1 MGRGAGRG
9 ERALNVALGLSLAI
23 LFLAGVPIAVSIG
36 LASVIGIGVSD
47 RLPMLLVAQRMF
59 TGIDSFPLMAI
70 PLFILAGNLMSAGG
84 ISQRLVDLA
93 KSLVGGVQGG
103 LACTCVLTCMLF
115 ASVSGSS
122 VATTFAIGA
131 ILIPAM
137 AAHGYP
143 KPLAAS
149 IQASS
154 AELGVLIPPSIP
166 LILYGVS
173 TDTSIGRLFIA
184 GIGPGIVVAGSLMA
198 LVLVLC
204 RLRGIGLRDGDG
216 RRGVGPALL
225 SALPALLVPVV
236 ILGGI
241 YSGIFTPTEASAA
254 AVVAA
259 LVVGML
265 LYRELKPRDLP
276 GILTRTVISTSAI
289 MIIIAAAAL
298 FSFLIARSGLPNE
311 VAAWFRGMFESKI
324 AFLLVVNLML
334 LVIGMFI
341 ETSAAILVLAPI
353 LTPIAIAFGV
363 DPVHFGLI
371 VVVNLALGMITPPLG
386 VNLFA
391 ACAVAEIPVERIV
404 PQLAWFVATVF
415 AALMVITYVPEITLG
430 PVRLVYGG

>member
-1 MGRGAGRG
+1 MNA
-9 ERALNVALGLSLAI
+9 ALGLSLAI
-23 LFLAGVPIAVSIG
+23 LFLLGVPIAVAIG
-36 LASVIGIGVSD
+36 LASVIGIEVQG
-47 RLPMLLVAQRMF
+47 RLPLLLVAQRMF

-84 ISQRLVDLA
+84 ISLRLVELA
-93 KSLVGGVQGG
+93 KSIVGGVQGG

-137 AAHGYP
+137 ASHGYP

-173 TDTSIGRLFIA
+173 TDTSVGQLFIA
-184 GIGPGIVVAGSLMA
+184 GIGPGFVVAGTLMA
-198 LVLVLC
+198 LVLAIC
-204 RLRGIGLRDGDG
+204 RVRGIGLDDGDG
-216 RRGVGPALL
+216 RQPFGAALI
-225 SALPALLVPVV
+225 AATPALLVPVV

-241 YSGIFTPTEASAA
+241 YSGVFTPTEASAA
-254 AVVAA
+254 AVAAA
-259 LVVGML
+259 LVVGMG
-265 LYRELKPRDLP
+265 LYRELHPRDLP
-276 GILTRTVISTSAI
+276 AILTRTVISTSVI
-289 MIIIAAAAL
+289 MIIIAAASL
-298 FSFLIARSGLPNE
+298 FSFLVTRSGLPND
-311 VAAWFRGMFESKI
+311 VAAWFRDVFESRV
-324 AFLLVVNLML
+324 AFLLVVNLLL
-334 LVIGMFI
+334 LVVGMFI

-353 LTPIAIAFGV
+353 LTPIAVAYGV
-363 DPVHFGLI
+363 DPVHFGLV

-391 ACAVAEIPVERIV
+391 ACAVAEIPVERII
-404 PQLAWFVATVF
+404 PQLVWFVGAVL
-415 AALMVITYVPEITLG
+415 AALMVITYVPAISLW
-430 PVRLVYGG
+430 PVGLVFGG

>member
-1 MGRGAGRG
+1 M
-9 ERALNVALGLSLAI
+9 NTALGLSLAI
-23 LFLAGVPIAVSIG
+23 LFLMGVPIAVAIG
-36 LASVIGIGVSD
+36 LASVVGIEAQG
-47 RLPMLLVAQRMF
+47 RLPLLLVAQRMF

-84 ISQRLVDLA
+84 ISFRLVELA
-93 KSLVGGVQGG
+93 KSMVGGIQGG
-103 LACTCVLTCMLF
+103 LACSCVLTCMMF

-137 AAHGYP
+137 VKHGYP
-143 KPLAAS
+143 KPMAAS

-173 TDTSIGRLFIA
+173 TDTSIGQLFVA
-184 GIGPGIVVAGSLMA
+184 GIGPGILVATSLMI

-204 RLRGIGLRDGDG
+204 RVRGIGMRDGED
-216 RRGVGPALL
+216 RSSLARASLN
-225 SALPALLVPVV
+225 ALPALLVPFV

-254 AVVAA
+254 AVAAA
-259 LVVGML
+259 LIVGMGI
-265 LYRELKPRDLP
+265 YRELKFSMLP
-276 GILTRTVISTSAI
+276 EILKQTVIATSAI
-289 MIIIAAAAL
+289 MIIIAAASL
-298 FSFLIARSGLPNE
+298 FSFLITRSGLPNE
-311 VAAWFRGMFESKI
+311 IAAWFKDVFESRV
-324 AFLLVVNLML
+324 AFLLAVNIL
-334 LVIGMFI
+334 LLIVGMFI

-353 LTPIAIAFGV
+353 LTPIAIAYGV

-371 VVVNLALGMITPPLG
+371 IVVNLALGMITPPLG

-391 ACAVAEIPVERIV
+391 ACAVAKLSVDKIIPH
-404 PQLAWFVATVF
+404 LLWFVLTVF
-415 AALMVITYVPEITLG
+415 GALMIITYVPAITLW
-430 PVRLVYGG
+430 PVELVFGN

>member
-1 MGRGAGRG
+1 MNA
-9 ERALNVALGLSLAI
+9 ALGLSLAI
-23 LFLAGVPIAVSIG
+23 LFLFGVPIAVAIG
-36 LASVIGIGVSD
+36 LASVIGIEAQG
-47 RLPMLLVAQRMF
+47 RLPLLLVAQRMF

-84 ISQRLVDLA
+84 ISQRLVALA
-93 KSLVGGVQGG
+93 KSIVGGIQGG

-137 AAHGYP
+137 VSHGYP

-173 TDTSIGRLFIA
+173 TDTSVGKLFIA
-184 GIGPGIVVAGSLMA
+184 GLGPGFLVAASLMA
-198 LVLVLC
+198 LVLVIC
-204 RLRGIGLRDGDG
+204 RARGIGREDGDG
-216 RRGVGPALL
+216 RESFGRAFVA
-225 SALPALLVPVV
+225 ALPALLVPFV

-241 YSGIFTPTEASAA
+241 YSGIFTPTEASAVA
-254 AVVAA
+254 VAA
-259 LVVGML
+259 ALIVGMG
-265 LYRELKPRDLP
+265 LYRELKIADLP
-276 GILTRTVISTSAI
+276 GILTRTVVSTSAI

-298 FSFLIARSGLPNE
+298 FSFLITRSGLPNDI
-311 VAAWFRGMFESKI
+311 AAWFRDMFESRI
-324 AFLLVVNLML
+324 AFLLVVNLL
-334 LVIGMFI
+334 LLIVGMFI

-353 LTPIAIAFGV
+353 LTPIAIAYGV

-371 VVVNLALGMITPPLG
+371 IVVNLALGMITPPLG

-391 ACAVAEIPVERIV
+391 ACQVANLPVEKII
-404 PQLAWFVATVF
+404 PQLLWFVLTVF
-415 AALMVITYVPEITLG
+415 AALMVITYVPAISLW
-430 PVRLVYGG
+430 PVEMVFGR

>member
-1 MGRGAGRG
+1 MNL
-9 ERALNVALGLSLAI
+9 ALALSLAI
-23 LFLAGVPIAVSIG
+23 FFLAGVPIAVAIG
-36 LASVIGIGVSD
+36 FASVLGIEAHG
-47 RLPMLLVAQRMF
+47 RLPLLLVAQRMF

-84 ISQRLVDLA
+84 ISHRLVELA
-93 KSLVGGVQGG
+93 KSIVGGIQGG
-103 LACTCVLTCMLF
+103 LAASCVLTCMMF

-137 AAHGYP
+137 VKHGYP

-149 IQASS
+149 VQASS

-173 TDTSIGRLFIA
+173 TDTSIGQLFIA
-184 GIGPGIVVAGSLMA
+184 GIGPGVLVAGALMA
-198 LVLVLC
+198 LVLILC
-204 RLRGIGLRDGDG
+204 RVRGIGLEDG
-216 RRGVGPALL
+216 RNRPPLGPALK
-225 SALPALLVPVV
+225 SALPALIVPFV

-254 AVVAA
+254 AVAA
-259 LVVGML
+259 AVIVGML
-265 LYRELKPRDLP
+265 FYRELRFADLP
-276 GILTRTVISTSAI
+276 QILKKTVLATSAI
-289 MIIIAAAAL
+289 MLIISAAAL
-298 FSFLIARSGLPNE
+298 FSFLITRSGLPNE
-311 VAAWFRGMFESKI
+311 IAAWFKDVFESRI

-353 LTPIAIAFGV
+353 LTPIAIGYGV
-363 DPVHFGLI
+363 DPVHFGLVI
-371 VVVNLALGMITPPLG
+371 VVNLALGMITPPLG

-391 ACAVAEIPVERIV
+391 ACAVADLPVERII
-404 PQLAWFVATVF
+404 PQLAWFVLTVF
-415 AALMVITYVPEITLG
+415 GALMIITYVPAITLW
-430 PVRLVYGG
+430 PVDLVFGGTP

>member
-1 MGRGAGRG
+1 M
-9 ERALNVALGLSLAI
+9 NMALGLSLAI
-23 LFLAGVPIAVSIG
+23 LFLAGVPIAVAIG
-36 LASVIGIGVSD
+36 LASVIGIEVQGS
-47 RLPMLLVAQRMF
+47 LPLLLVAQRMF

-84 ISQRLVDLA
+84 ISQRLVELA
-93 KSLVGGVQGG
+93 KSMVGGIQGG
-103 LACTCVLTCMLF
+103 LACSCVLTCMMF

-137 AAHGYP
+137 VKHGYP
-143 KPLAAS
+143 KPMAAS

-184 GIGPGIVVAGSLMA
+184 GLGPGLLVATSLIV

-204 RLRGIGLRDGDG
+204 RIKGIGMRDGED
-216 RRGVGPALL
+216 RSSLARAALN
-225 SALPALLVPVV
+225 ALPALLVPFV

-241 YSGIFTPTEASAA
+241 YSGVFTPTEASAA
-254 AVVAA
+254 AVAAA
-259 LVVGML
+259 LIVGMGI
-265 LYRELKPRDLP
+265 YRELKFSMLP
-276 GILTRTVISTSAI
+276 EILKQTVIATSAI
-289 MIIIAAAAL
+289 MIIISAAAL
-298 FSFLIARSGLPNE
+298 FSFLITRSGLPNE
-311 VAAWFRGMFESKI
+311 IAAWFKDVFDSRF
-324 AFLLVVNLML
+324 AFLLAVNVLLL
-334 LVIGMFI
+334 LVGMFI

-353 LTPIAIAFGV
+353 LTPIAVAYGV

-371 VVVNLALGMITPPLG
+371 IVVNLALGMITPPLG

-391 ACAVAEIPVERIV
+391 ACAVAKLSVDQIIPHLV
-404 PQLAWFVATVF
+404 WFVLTVF
-415 AALMVITYVPEITLG
+415 GALMIITYVPAITMW
-430 PVRLVYGG
+430 PVELVFGN

>member
-1 MGRGAGRG
+1 M
-9 ERALNVALGLSLAI
+9 NSALGLSLAI
-23 LFLAGVPIAVSIG
+23 LFVLGVPIAVSIG
-36 LASVIGIGVSD
+36 LASIIGIEAQG
-47 RLPMLLVAQRMF
+47 RLPLLLVAQRMF

-84 ISQRLVDLA
+84 ISQRLVELA

-137 AAHGYP
+137 VKHNYP

-173 TDTSIGRLFIA
+173 TDTSVGKLFVA
-184 GIGPGIVVAGSLMA
+184 GLGPGLVVAGSLMA
-198 LVLVLC
+198 LVLVIC
-204 RLRGIGLRDGDG
+204 RMRGIGKED
-216 RRGVGPALL
+216 GVGRSSPGVAFKA
-225 SALPALLVPVV
+225 ALPALLVPVV

-254 AVVAA
+254 AVFAA
-259 LVVGML
+259 LIVGMG
-265 LYRELKPRDLP
+265 LYKELKFGDLP
-276 GILTRTVISTSAI
+276 EILKKTVIATSAI
-289 MIIIAAAAL
+289 MIIISAASL
-298 FSFLIARSGLPNE
+298 FSFLITRSGLPNE
-311 VAAWFRGMFESKI
+311 IAAWFKDIFESRI
-324 AFLLVVNLML
+324 AFLLAVNIL
-334 LVIGMFI
+334 LLIVGMFI

-353 LTPIAIAFGV
+353 LTPIALSYGV

-371 VVVNLALGMITPPLG
+371 IVVNLALGMITPPLG

-391 ACAVAEIPVERIV
+391 ACAVANLRVEKII
-404 PQLAWFVATVF
+404 PQLVWFVLTVF
-415 AALMVITYVPEITLG
+415 AALMIITYVPAITLW
-430 PVRLVYGG
+430 PVEWVFGG

>member
-1 MGRGAGRG
+1 VNA
-9 ERALNVALGLSLAI
+9 ALALSLAI
-23 LFLAGVPIAVSIG
+23 LFLAGLPIAVAIG
-36 LASVIGIGVSD
+36 LASVIGIEAHG
-47 RLPMLLVAQRMF
+47 RLPLLLVAQRMF

-93 KSLVGGVQGG
+93 KSIVGGIQGG
-103 LACTCVLTCMLF
+103 LAASCVLTCMMF

-137 AAHGYP
+137 VRHGYP
-143 KPLAAS
+143 KPMAAS
-149 IQASS
+149 VQASS

-173 TDTSIGRLFIA
+173 TDTSIGQLFLA
-184 GIGPGIVVAGSLMA
+184 GIGPGVLVAGALMA

-204 RLRGIGLRDGDG
+204 RIRGIGLEDG
-216 RRGVGPALL
+216 RDRPRLGAALL
-225 SALPALLVPVV
+225 SALPAMIVPVV

-241 YSGIFTPTEASAA
+241 YTGVFTPTEASAA
-254 AVVAA
+254 AVAAA

-265 LYRELKPRDLP
+265 FYRELRPSHLP
-276 GILTRTVISTSAI
+276 AILKSTVLATSAI
-289 MIIIAAAAL
+289 MLIISAAAL
-298 FSFLIARSGLPNE
+298 FSFLVTRSGLPNE
-311 VAAWFRGMFESKI
+311 VAAWFKEMFDSRV
-324 AFLLVVNLML
+324 AFLLVVNLLL
-334 LVIGMFI
+334 LVVGMFI

-353 LTPIAIAFGV
+353 LTPIAVAYGV
-363 DPVHFGLI
+363 DPVHFGLV

-391 ACAVAEIPVERIV
+391 ACAVADLPVERII
-404 PQLAWFVATVF
+404 PQLVWFVLTVF
-415 AALMVITYVPEITLG
+415 AALMVITYVPAITLWPMRTLLG
-430 PVRLVYGG
+430 IEG

>member
-1 MGRGAGRG
+1 M
-9 ERALNVALGLSLAI
+9 NSALGLSLAI
-23 LFLAGVPIAVSIG
+23 LFILGVPIAVSIG
-36 LASVIGIGVSD
+36 LASIIGIEASG
-47 RLPMLLVAQRMF
+47 RLPLLLVAQRMF

-93 KSLVGGVQGG
+93 KSLVGGIQGG

-137 AAHGYP
+137 VKHNYP

-173 TDTSIGRLFIA
+173 TDTSVGKLFIA
-184 GIGPGIVVAGSLMA
+184 GLGPGLVVAGSLMA
-198 LVLVLC
+198 LVLVIC
-204 RLRGIGLRDGDG
+204 RVRGIGKEDGLDRASPG
-216 RRGVGPALL
+216 AALW

-254 AVVAA
+254 AVAAA
-259 LVVGML
+259 LIVGMG
-265 LYRELKPRDLP
+265 LYGELKFRDLP
-276 GILTRTVISTSAI
+276 EILTKTIIATSAI
-289 MIIIAAAAL
+289 MIIISAAAL
-298 FSFLIARSGLPNE
+298 FSFLITRSGLPNE
-311 VAAWFRGMFESKI
+311 IAAWFKEIFESRI
-324 AFLLVVNLML
+324 AFLLAVNVL
-334 LVIGMFI
+334 LLIVGMFI

-353 LTPIAIAFGV
+353 LTPIAISYGV

-371 VVVNLALGMITPPLG
+371 IVVNLALGMITPPLG

-391 ACAVAEIPVERIV
+391 ACTVANLRVEKII
-404 PQLAWFVATVF
+404 PQLIWFVLTVF
-415 AALMVITYVPEITLG
+415 AALMVITYVPAITLW
-430 PVRLVYGG
+430 PVEWVFGE

>member
-1 MGRGAGRG
+1 M
-9 ERALNVALGLSLAI
+9 NTALGLSLAI
-23 LFLAGVPIAVSIG
+23 FFLLGVPIAVAIG
-36 LASVIGIGVSD
+36 LASVIGIEAQGS
-47 RLPMLLVAQRMF
+47 LPLLLVAQRMF

-84 ISQRLVDLA
+84 ISFRLVELA
-93 KSLVGGVQGG
+93 KSIVGGIQGG
-103 LACTCVLTCMLF
+103 LACSCVLTCMMF

-137 AAHGYP
+137 VKHGYP
-143 KPLAAS
+143 KPMAAS

-173 TDTSIGRLFIA
+173 TDTSIGRLFVA
-184 GIGPGIVVAGSLMA
+184 GLGPGLLVAISLMT

-204 RLRGIGLRDGDG
+204 RVRGIGMRDGEDRSSVG
-216 RRGVGPALL
+216 RAAIN
-225 SALPALLVPVV
+225 ALPALLVPFV

-254 AVVAA
+254 AVAAA
-259 LVVGML
+259 LIVGMGI
-265 LYRELKPRDLP
+265 YRELKFSMLP
-276 GILTRTVISTSAI
+276 DILKQTVIATSAI
-289 MIIIAAAAL
+289 MIIIAAASL
-298 FSFLIARSGLPNE
+298 FSFLITRSGLPNE
-311 VAAWFRGMFESKI
+311 IAAWFKDMFDSRI
-324 AFLLVVNLML
+324 AFLLAVNILL
-334 LVIGMFI
+334 LVVGMFI

-353 LTPIAIAFGV
+353 LTPIAIAYGV

-371 VVVNLALGMITPPLG
+371 IVVNLALGMITPPLG

-391 ACAVAEIPVERIV
+391 ACAVAKLSVDQII
-404 PQLAWFVATVF
+404 PQLLWFVLTVF
-415 AALMVITYVPEITLG
+415 GALMIITYVPAITLW
-430 PVRLVYGG
+430 PVELVFGN

>member
-1 MGRGAGRG
+1 M
-9 ERALNVALGLSLAI
+9 NSALGLSLAI
-23 LFLAGVPIAVSIG
+23 LFILGVPIAVSIG
-36 LASVIGIGVSD
+36 LASVIGIEANG
-47 RLPMLLVAQRMF
+47 RLPLLLVAQRMF

-93 KSLVGGVQGG
+93 KSLVGGIQGG

-137 AAHGYP
+137 VKHNYP

-173 TDTSIGRLFIA
+173 TDTSVGKLFIA
-184 GIGPGIVVAGSLMA
+184 GLGPGLLVAGSLMA
-198 LVLVLC
+198 LVLVIC
-204 RLRGIGLRDGDG
+204 RVRGIGKEDGLDRASPG
-216 RRGVGPALL
+216 AALW

-254 AVVAA
+254 AVAAA
-259 LVVGML
+259 LIVGMG
-265 LYRELKPRDLP
+265 LYGELKLRDLP
-276 GILTRTVISTSAI
+276 EILTKTIIATSAI
-289 MIIIAAAAL
+289 MIIISAAAL
-298 FSFLIARSGLPNE
+298 FSFLITRSGLPNE
-311 VAAWFRGMFESKI
+311 IAAWFKEIFESRI
-324 AFLLVVNLML
+324 AFLLAVNIL
-334 LVIGMFI
+334 LLIVGMFI

-353 LTPIAIAFGV
+353 LTPIAISYGV

-371 VVVNLALGMITPPLG
+371 IVVNLALGMITPPLG

-391 ACAVAEIPVERIV
+391 ACTVANLRVEKII
-404 PQLAWFVATVF
+404 PQLIWFVLTVF
-415 AALMVITYVPEITLG
+415 AALMVITYVPAITLW
-430 PVRLVYGG
+430 PVEWVFGE

>member
-1 MGRGAGRG
+1 MNA
-9 ERALNVALGLSLAI
+9 ALGLSLAI
-23 LFLAGVPIAVSIG
+23 LFLMGVPIAVAIG
-36 LASVIGIGVSD
+36 LASVIGIETHG
-47 RLPMLLVAQRMF
+47 RLPLLLVAQRMF

-84 ISQRLVDLA
+84 ISHRLVELA

-137 AAHGYP
+137 VRHNYP

-173 TDTSIGRLFIA
+173 TDTSVGQLFIA
-184 GIGPGIVVAGSLMA
+184 GLGPGLVVALSLMA
-198 LVLVLC
+198 LVLVIC
-204 RLRGIGLRDGDG
+204 RLRGIGKDDG
-216 RRGVGPALL
+216 RDRTGIGAAFL

-241 YSGIFTPTEASAA
+241 YSGVFTPTEASAVA
-254 AVVAA
+254 VAA
-259 LVVGML
+259 ALIVGMGF
-265 LYRELKPRDLP
+265 YRELKIRDLP
-276 GILTRTVISTSAI
+276 EILKKTIISTSAI
-289 MIIIAAAAL
+289 MIIISAAAL
-298 FSFLIARSGLPNE
+298 FSFLIARSGLPNDI
-311 VAAWFRGMFESKI
+311 AAWFREVFESRI
-324 AFLLVVNLML
+324 AFLLAVNFL
-334 LVIGMFI
+334 LLIVGMFI

-353 LTPIAIAFGV
+353 LAPIAIAYGV

-371 VVVNLALGMITPPLG
+371 IVVNLALGMITPPLG

-391 ACAVAEIPVERIV
+391 ACAVANLPVEKII
-404 PQLAWFVATVF
+404 PQLLWFVLTVF
-415 AALMVITYVPEITLG
+415 AALMVITYVPAITLA
-430 PVRLVYGG
+430 PVAFVFGG

>member
-1 MGRGAGRG
+1 M
-9 ERALNVALGLSLAI
+9 NSALGLSLAI
-23 LFLAGVPIAVSIG
+23 LFILGVPIAVSIG
-36 LASVIGIGVSD
+36 LASVIGIEASG
-47 RLPMLLVAQRMF
+47 RLPLLLVAQRMF

-93 KSLVGGVQGG
+93 KSLVGGIQGG

-137 AAHGYP
+137 VKHNYP

-173 TDTSIGRLFIA
+173 TDTSVGKLFIA
-184 GIGPGIVVAGSLMA
+184 GLGPGLLVAGSLMA
-198 LVLVLC
+198 LVLVIC
-204 RLRGIGLRDGDG
+204 RVRGIGKEDGLDRASPG
-216 RRGVGPALL
+216 AALW
-225 SALPALLVPVV
+225 SALPALLVPFV

-254 AVVAA
+254 AVAAA
-259 LVVGML
+259 LIVGMG
-265 LYRELKPRDLP
+265 LYGELKLRDLP
-276 GILTRTVISTSAI
+276 EILTKTIIATSAI
-289 MIIIAAAAL
+289 MIIISAAAL
-298 FSFLIARSGLPNE
+298 FSFLITRSGLPNE
-311 VAAWFRGMFESKI
+311 IAAWFKEIFESRI
-324 AFLLVVNLML
+324 AFLLAVNIL
-334 LVIGMFI
+334 LLIVGMFI

-353 LTPIAIAFGV
+353 LTPIAISYGV

-371 VVVNLALGMITPPLG
+371 IVVNLALGMITPPLG

-391 ACAVAEIPVERIV
+391 ACAVANLRVEKII
-404 PQLAWFVATVF
+404 PQLIWFVLTVF
-415 AALMVITYVPEITLG
+415 AALMVITYVPAITLW
-430 PVRLVYGG
+430 PVEWVFGE